1 MKRFL
6 LGLLCIVSFS
16 MSANLQ
22 ADQKTSQQDQ
32 HLGVNSCGGSM
43 CHGRQHS
50 TGEVVYQNE
59 IAIWQSSHSYL
70 GAHHRAY
77 QVLNGTLGKAITRN
91 MGWEDASKRAE
102 CLGCHTDLVPESAQG
117 LYYQITD
124 GVSCESCHGGSER
137 WLKLHYD
144 ASWDASR
151 HADAGYVDLSNQNL
165 KAQVCLDCHLGSN
178 KGNQFVTHEMM
189 SAGHPRLAFELSIF
203 EDLQAH
209 YEIAQPKQGQ
219 ELDVM
224 TAQVWAL
231 GQITAAER
239 YLSLVLHR
247 EVDATLVPELSLF
260 DCRAC
265 RQDFADA
272 GAVFDSVQGRD
283 DGRKIGQLVLSDYN
297 IRFASLIELSLVLDS
312 SAQIADLLVQM
323 NSAVALNRESFRAAV
338 GKLRAGL
345 MQLKARVGEA
355 SMAAETIRRMRARI
369 FTSDSLVR
377 DYAGAEQVY
386 FALLALG
393 VDSDQVNLFL
403 SDQIAEP
410 SKFSHRAFRQALS
423 ELEAVQSAQSMSA
436 L

>member
-22 ADQKTSQQDQ
+22 ADQKISQQDQ

-50 TGEVVYQNE
+50 TGDVVYQNE

-77 QVLNGTLGKAITRN
+77 QVLNGALGKAITRN
-91 MGWEDASKRAE
+91 MGWEDASKRGE
-102 CLGCHTDLVPESAQG
+102 CLGCHTDLVPESEQG

-124 GVSCESCHGGSER
+124 V
-137 WLKLHYD
+137 
-144 ASWDASR
+144 
-151 HADAGYVDLSNQNL
+151 GYVDLSNQNL

-239 YLSLVLHR
+239 YLDLVLHR

-265 RQDFADA
+265 HQDFADA

-323 NSAVALNRESFRAAV
+323 NRAVALSREPFREAV

-345 MQLKARVGEA
+345 MQLKVRVGEA
-355 SMAAETIRRMRARI
+355 SMEAETIRRMRARI

-393 VDSDQVNLFL
+393 VDSDKVNRLL

-410 SKFSHRAFRQALS
+410 SKFSHRAFREALI
-423 ELEAVQSAQSMSA
+423 ELEAEQSSQSISA

>member
-1 MKRFL
+1 MRF
-6 LGLLCIVSFS
+6 
-16 MSANLQ
+16 
-22 ADQKTSQQDQ
+22 
-32 HLGVNSCGGSM
+32 
-43 CHGRQHS
+43 
-50 TGEVVYQNE
+50 
-59 IAIWQSSHSYL
+59 
-70 GAHHRAY
+70 
-77 QVLNGTLGKAITRN
+77 
-91 MGWEDASKRAE
+91 
-102 CLGCHTDLVPESAQG
+102 
-117 LYYQITD
+117 
-124 GVSCESCHGGSER
+124 
-137 WLKLHYD
+137 
-144 ASWDASR
+144 
-151 HADAGYVDLSNQNL
+151 
-165 KAQVCLDCHLGSN
+165 
-178 KGNQFVTHEMM
+178 
-189 SAGHPRLAFELSIF
+189 
-203 EDLQAH
+203 
-209 YEIAQPKQGQ
+209 AQPKQGQ

-265 RQDFADA
+265 HQDFADA

-323 NSAVALNRESFRAAV
+323 NSAVALSRESFRAAV

-423 ELEAVQSAQSMSA
+423 ELEAVQSSSIH
-436 L
+436 